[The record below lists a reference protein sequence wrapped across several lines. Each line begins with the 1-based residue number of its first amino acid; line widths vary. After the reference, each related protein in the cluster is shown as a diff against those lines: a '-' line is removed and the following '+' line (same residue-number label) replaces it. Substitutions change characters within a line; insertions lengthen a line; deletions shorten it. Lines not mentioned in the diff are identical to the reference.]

1 MLCPPIGKIRSLL
14 KKKKLIRTKGA
25 CIIYSGPPRVGK
37 STVLHRTVKN
47 YYAVI
52 PTLPSTPVAEKPLR
66 IHIKKLSATR
76 AGKKGSRWVEQTLQQ
91 EKQQLVGYSLST
103 DETQPKVMAADNS
116 SGVESGASGS
126 TTGNNES
133 LELEA
138 EATAA
143 VERKVGAR
151 VYTTPSSSTDTKA
164 SKTHFPLPVNTPTF
178 ETPDDIVR
186 EALRSAAALHEDLDL
201 LDGSIMLHILDT
213 GGQPQFMQVLP
224 MLYTGPSINLL
235 VFKLNE
241 GLEERYVIEYLS
253 PNGETTE
260 PGVSSYTVEEVLFQS
275 LSSASFRAAPAATPV
290 SARSTSSQSATI
302 FVGTHKDKVSQQE
315 IDSIDEALQ
324 TKLRNSTIPDNK
336 VVKYR
341 NPTKQ
346 PPFFSVVV
354 PIDNT
359 SIEDPGILLLQDL
372 VNDVLQK
379 QFEDYDTPLAWLMF
393 HLCIRSTNARVLSLQ
408 QCAVIGKAC
417 GIDDEE
423 ELKLALW
430 YLSHQCGVFRYYSEV
445 EGLQDLVICDLQVLF
460 DSLTGLISSAFHF
473 QKAFNEE
480 EVRCRETGRFPVAE
494 VEKLLEHAQSDIPP
508 QKLITLF
515 EHLRILCRCT
525 HSSGVQQ
532 YFVPCILPSY
542 EVEIIERNSCSNAPL
557 LLTFSCGYCPMG
569 YFSALI
575 VHMASSDLCSSLKW
589 RLREGKLF
597 RNKVSFHVGKDYDE
611 VTLIARPTFYEVQ
624 IDRKHHLEDPLPLHK
639 LCNEIRSTLD
649 VALSTIKSSLNFSL
663 QLNHH
668 VGFYCQ
674 NPECH
679 RVPHPAI
686 PDGDSYGIA
695 VCTCSKLPSQ
705 LTSKQCIWFG
715 QVCCN
720 FLLM

>member
-1 MLCPPIGKIRSLL
+1 MRSLL
-14 KKKKLIRTKGA
+14 KKKKLIRTKGV

-37 STVLHRTVKN
+37 STVIHRTVKD

-76 AGKKGSRWVEQTLQQ
+76 AAKKGSRWVEQTLQQ
-91 EKQQLVGYSLST
+91 EKQQLVGYSLSA
-103 DETQPKVMAADNS
+103 DETQPEVMAADNPS
-116 SGVESGASGS
+116 EVESRGSGS
-126 TTGNNES
+126 TNGNSES
-133 LELEA
+133 VELDGSSSEP
-138 EATAA
+138 TAA
-143 VERKVGAR
+143 VETKVG
-151 VYTTPSSSTDTKA
+151 VHTVPSPTTDTKA
-164 SKTHFPLPVNTPTF
+164 SKKHLPLPVDTPTF

-201 LDGSIMLHILDT
+201 LEGSIMLHILDT

-253 PNGETTE
+253 PDGETTE
-260 PGVSSYTVEEVLFQS
+260 PCVSSFTVEQVLFQA

-290 SARSTSSQSATI
+290 SAGPTSSQSATI

-346 PPFFSVVV
+346 PPSFSVVV

-379 QFEDYDTPLAWLMF
+379 QFDDYDTPLAWLMF

-408 QCAVIGKAC
+408 HCAVIGKAC
-417 GIDDEE
+417 DIDDEE

-473 QKAFNEE
+473 QKAFDEE
-480 EVRCRETGRFPVAE
+480 EVRFRETGRFPVVE
-494 VEKLLEHAQSDIPP
+494 VEKLLERAQSDIPP

-525 HSSGVQQ
+525 HSSGVQE

-542 EVEIIERNSCSNAPL
+542 EVEAIERSSSSYAPL
-557 LLTFSCGYCPMG
+557 LLTFSCGYCPVG
-569 YFSALI
+569 YFSGLI
-575 VHMASSDLCSSLKW
+575 VHMASTDLCSSLKW
-589 RLREGKLF
+589 RLCEGKLF

-639 LCNEIRSTLD
+639 VCNEIRSTLD
-649 VALSTIKSSLNFSL
+649 VALSTIKSSLNCSL

-679 RVPHPAI
+679 PVPHPAI
-686 PDGDSYGIA
+686 PDSDSYGIA
-695 VCTCSKLPSQ
+695 VCSCNKLPSQ

-715 QVCCN
+715 QVWCDSYDI
-720 FLLM
+720 M